1 MGRRSELPT
10 AHPQGSMPNAMNLP
24 FQPPLAPMEAKH
36 VAALPAPNG
45 WQYEP
50 KWDGFRAVGFR
61 DGDEVYISS
70 RKELP
75 FNRYFPEIVDALL
88 TLSEKR
94 FVLDGEIVIF
104 TPEGKG
110 LDFDA
115 LLQRIHPAESRVRR
129 LAKETPASFIA
140 FDLLARGKKDL
151 RRSPLQER
159 RQGLEEVMEQAERP
173 LHLSP
178 RTQDLKLA
186 TRWLE
191 SFVVQGLDGVV
202 AKRLDS
208 PYRSGEREMLKVKRE
223 RTADCVVLGFRWA
236 KDLKGEAV
244 GSLLLG
250 LYGPDGELW
259 QVGFTSGF
267 TREARR
273 ELVKKL
279 KPHREGTSAEP
290 PPGQAAMS
298 RWTQGKD
305 LSYEKLRP
313 ELVVEVAFD
322 QVTGH
327 RIRHGSR
334 FVRWRRDKPPEQ
346 CTFEQLMEPANIDLR
361 KLLR

>member
-1 MGRRSELPT
+1 
-10 AHPQGSMPNAMNLP
+10 MNLP
-24 FQPPLAPMEAKH
+24 FQPPLTPMEAKH
-36 VAALPAPNG
+36 VDALPAGDG

-50 KWDGFRAVGFR
+50 KWDGFRAIAFR
-61 DGDEVYISS
+61 DGREVSLSS

-75 FNRYFPEIVDALL
+75 FNRYFPEIVDAVG
-88 TLSEKR
+88 TLAEKR
-94 FVLDGEIVIF
+94 VVLDGEIVIF
-104 TPEGKG
+104 TPDGKG

-129 LAKETPASFIA
+129 LAKETPASFIT
-140 FDLLARGKKDL
+140 FDLLARKD
-151 RRSPLQER
+151 RDHRSSPLRDR
-159 RQGLEEVMEQAERP
+159 REVLEKVMESAEPP

-178 RTQDLKLA
+178 CTSDLELA

-191 SFVVQGLDGVV
+191 AFVVEGLDGVV
-202 AKRLDS
+202 AKALDS
-208 PYRSGEREMLKVKRE
+208 VYRSGEREMLKVKRE

-259 QVGFTSGF
+259 QVGFSSGF
-267 TREARR
+267 TQPARR

-279 KPHREGTSAEP
+279 RPHREGTSAEP
-290 PPGQAAMS
+290 PPGQAMMS
-298 RWTQGKD
+298 RWAQGKD
-305 LSYEKLRP
+305 LSYERLRP

-334 FVRWRRDKPPEQ
+334 FVRWRPDKPARE
-346 CTFEQLMEPANIDLR
+346 CTFDQLVRSANVDLR
-361 KLLR
+361 KLLH